1 MSSWKDRIAAD
12 PARGHGDPCVRST
25 RVPVSTVVGSLGGG
39 MSFAE
44 VEAEYGITEA
54 DIRAALSYAAEL
66 VSAFGVRVPR
76 HAGPQGDVE
85 PHRGPVSVPAAPDR
99 FGVATVSDDFLRER
113 AQPEVDRRES
123 L

>member
-1 MSSWKDRIAAD
+1 MSSWKDRIASD
-12 PARGHGDPCVRST
+12 PALGHGAPCVRST

-39 MSFAE
+39 MSFVE

-66 VSAFGVRVPR
+66 LSAFGARVPG
-76 HAGPQGDVE
+76 HAGPEV
-85 PHRGPVSVPAAPDR
+85 PDR
-99 FGVATVSDDFLRER
+99 FGVATVSDDFLCER
-113 AQPEVDRRES
+113 AQPEVDRPDP